1 MMKKILTLRQWIIE
15 KTDGETYRAG
25 RLQGE
30 KHPCV
35 DQPLLNQL
43 GGMKNLL
50 EQAQEM
56 ERDPELMR
64 YIRFD
69 WRDMGRDIRKIHY
82 SVEIMPLLCEREGIE
97 DPFKKQIRHI
107 ETLKNLLEE
116 VSKTGTNWLFH
127 YYNDLLKRLKQ
138 GKIVKEMEDEN
149 WFVCFNAIARIQKPV
164 WKRIFSAKVL
174 HGSKK
179 FETIYEDR
187 VVKTLRDYSELADK
201 DAMDNEQIL
210 KAYGI
215 ISYAQTL
222 EWKGAV
228 ICQMDNASMIDTSNF
243 SYGIVLNSQ
252 TLEHSIPWKIPGI
265 RRIMTIENKA
275 NYENMSYRADTLYIY
290 CHGFFSPKEVK
301 FLQELAALADDNV
314 EFLHWGDMDY
324 GGIRIFLFN
333 KEKIFPKLNPY
344 KMNRDSFLEAV
355 GAQAGIKLEEEKRG
369 KLKQMYAGELD
380 ELRKCILEYGL
391 EIEQEMLVEM

>member
-97 DPFKKQIRHI
+97 DPCKKQIRHI

-149 WFVCFNAIARIQKPV
+149 WFACFNAIARIQKPV

-222 EWKGAV
+222 E
-228 ICQMDNASMIDTSNF
+228 
-243 SYGIVLNSQ
+243 
-252 TLEHSIPWKIPGI
+252 
-265 RRIMTIENKA
+265 
-275 NYENMSYRADTLYIY
+275 
-290 CHGFFSPKEVK
+290 
-301 FLQELAALADDNV
+301 
-314 EFLHWGDMDY
+314 
-324 GGIRIFLFN
+324 
-333 KEKIFPKLNPY
+333 
-344 KMNRDSFLEAV
+344 
-355 GAQAGIKLEEEKRG
+355 
-369 KLKQMYAGELD
+369 
-380 ELRKCILEYGL
+380 
-391 EIEQEMLVEM
+391 